1 MNTYDLLKQAISKKQ
16 QVIATYNGY
25 HREMCPHALGKKN
38 GKEQCLF
45 YQFAGESSSNP
56 IIPGSEENWR
66 CMSVN
71 GLSGVSLQE
80 GEWHTASNHSQPQT
94 CIDDVDVEIHS

>member
-1 MNTYDLLKQAISKKQ
+1 
-16 QVIATYNGY
+16 
-25 HREMCPHALGKKN
+25 
-38 GKEQCLF
+38 
-45 YQFAGESSSNP
+45 
-56 IIPGSEENWR
+56 WR

-94 CIDDVDVEIHS
+94 CIDDVDVEIHN